1 MHLDFLIFESSNDW
15 RVCGDLEGFKY
26 IFVVLVF
33 RIGTHRD
40 SSIYIRTIRDD
51 FPVIGSDNTAF
62 VWCFQ
67 IGLVEARED
76 NMAEVWLKVS
86 ESVFRT
92 VSVIFE
98 VVEALTI
105 VDIEAFKLDDSN
117 VETNFLVVVRNVNA
131 VVAPK
136 VWSVLRNLSAV
147 YD

>member
-1 MHLDFLIFESSNDW
+1 
-15 RVCGDLEGFKY
+15 
-26 IFVVLVF
+26 
-33 RIGTHRD
+33 
-40 SSIYIRTIRDD
+40 
-51 FPVIGSDNTAF
+51 
-62 VWCFQ
+62 
-67 IGLVEARED
+67 
-76 NMAEVWLKVS
+76 MAEVWLKVS